1 MELGLFCKITIRST
15 SQQISRLSWN
25 PNVHYLIHNIR
36 LSSETAIIADE
47 HLNRY
52 IKTARHIDVP
62 KNLPN
67 YDGDGSYIT
76 VFSFLITSL
85 NTDYS
90 NYMESKVVQTIPRA
104 LRQTACDH

>member
-1 MELGLFCKITIRST
+1 MGLSFFCKVTIRSA
-15 SQQISRLSWN
+15 SQQIPRLSWN

-36 LSSETAIIADE
+36 LSSETAIIAE
-47 HLNRY
+47 ERLNRY
-52 IKTARHIDVP
+52 IKTARHTDVP

-67 YDGDGSYIT
+67 YNGDGSYIT

-90 NYMESKVVQTIPRA
+90 NYMESKVVQTTPRA
-104 LRQTACDH
+104 LHQTACDH